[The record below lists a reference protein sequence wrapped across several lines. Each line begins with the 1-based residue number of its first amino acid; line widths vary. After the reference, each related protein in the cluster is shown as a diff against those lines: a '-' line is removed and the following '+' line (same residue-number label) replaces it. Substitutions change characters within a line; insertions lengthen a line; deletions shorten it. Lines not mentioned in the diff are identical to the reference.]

1 MPKLLGTLTQHAVL
15 AQEAADAEVMHQAM
29 SHLAHCKREMQSL
42 AALVG
47 EGRLPEVP
55 NVQVTSVAEGSADEL
70 GAEQNKQGIGPSE
83 PTTVAVWP
91 VQAQSFW
98 RPGEI
103 DSIFSRELLPG
114 DCLKSWVGKER

>member
-47 EGRLPEVP
+47 EGRLPDAVALCLSLEHTLATSPPPLPATKILNDIQVCCTLHMDTF
-55 NVQVTSVAEGSADEL
+55 NV
-70 GAEQNKQGIGPSE
+70 
-83 PTTVAVWP
+83 
-91 VQAQSFW
+91 
-98 RPGEI
+98 
-103 DSIFSRELLPG
+103 
-114 DCLKSWVGKER
+114 